1 MVQNTIILTDADSKS
16 ISIHIAHV
24 FINIHIPYTTT
35 ISKLTY
41 KFCDGNIITLFAT
54 WAVGVIVIC
63 FIFILCIFLISLY
76 IEVIFS
82 LSLNL

>member
-1 MVQNTIILTDADSKS
+1 MDQNTIILTDADSKS

-54 WAVGVIVIC
+54 
-63 FIFILCIFLISLY
+63 
-76 IEVIFS
+76 
-82 LSLNL
+82 